1 MIARIYWMVVLLGFS
16 ALAHAQ
22 CFIPDAHHFSC
33 QTKHQQQQ
41 LKAPVAPDSRSDTFD
56 VTHYGIHLDIVD
68 LSQKRIDGY
77 CDVSITSKIN
87 NLRKVNLD
95 LLALTVDSVAYNGT
109 STTFIQNGELLEVT
123 VSPGLLVGDTVTL
136 RIFYGGQP
144 VKDASGWGGFYFQNG
159 YAFNLGVGF
168 AADPHNYGRVWF
180 PCVDN
185 FIDRATYDFYITT
198 SSNNAA
204 YCNGILV
211 SSGVVPNNRYQYHW
225 RLTES
230 IPTYLASVAVADYS
244 AIQYLYNGIDAT
256 YNVVLAANAND
267 TADVRASFINLPGA
281 LAAFEQDYGP
291 QPFSKVGFVMVPFS
305 SGAMEHAT
313 NIAYPIYAANGTLGY
328 ESLMAHELSH
338 HWWGDHIT
346 CETAEDMWINEGW
359 ASYSENIFF
368 EHVYG
373 KNEYRNKVRENHYDV
388 LRTAHIS
395 DDGYRSVSGV
405 PHDYTYGDHVY
416 NKGAD
421 VVHTLRSYMGD
432 QKFFDCVK
440 ALQDSF
446 AFQNIHSMQM
456 RDFLTN
462 CGQKSMFNFFKNW
475 VFNPGFPHFSVDSFT
490 AVPVSGGYE
499 LELAIHQK
507 LKQAPALYEGVPLEI
522 TMYSEDWEVMTQQV
536 NMRGSCGLLQTVV
549 PFEPVY
555 IAVDM
560 NEKISDATT
569 DMYYII
575 DSSGTYDYKE
585 ALMTINVQQVTDSAL
600 VRVEHNWVAPDSMK
614 TRIPGL
620 HISRERYYKVDGIF
634 PNGFTA
640 SATFPYNGGT
650 TGNTGYLD
658 TELLA
663 TGLEDSLVLLYRRH
677 TWADWSVYPDYNID
691 VQGASNN
698 RRGEVNINILVP
710 GEYALAMY
718 DQSRQD
724 SVVPVINQP
733 CKVLGIGA
741 TDVKGESGY
750 AVYPNPA
757 QDSFTLQPARPLTR
771 PVELAL
777 LDMNG
782 ATIQQLTLQPGSES
796 FTIPLNGVANGL
808 YLVKLFDGETYLTK
822 KILIVD
828 Q

>member
-1 MIARIYWMVVLLGFS
+1 M
-16 ALAHAQ
+16 
-22 CFIPDAHHFSC
+22 
-33 QTKHQQQQ
+33 
-41 LKAPVAPDSRSDTFD
+41 APDSRSDTFD
-56 VTHYGIHLDIVD
+56 VTHYGINLEISD
-68 LSQKRIDGY
+68 LSSKRIDGY
-77 CDVSITSKIN
+77 CDVAITSKIN
-87 NLRKVNLD
+87 NLRKVKLD
-95 LLALTVDSVAYNGT
+95 LLDLTVDSVKYNGAT
-109 STTFIQNGELLEVT
+109 TTFTHVGELLEVD
-123 VSPGLLVGDTVTL
+123 VNPGLLVGDTVTL
-136 RIFYGGQP
+136 RVYYGGQP

-168 AADPHNYGRVWF
+168 AANPHNYGRVWF

-198 SSNNAA
+198 SASNYA

-211 SSGVVPNNRYQYHW
+211 SSGVVPNNRYRYHW

-230 IPTYLASVAVADYS
+230 IPTYLASVAVADYT
-244 AIQYLYNGIDAT
+244 AIQYLYDGIAGT
-256 YNVVLAANAND
+256 FPVILAANASD
-267 TADVRASFINLPGA
+267 TANVKASFINLPGA
-281 LAAFEQDYGP
+281 LQAFEQDYGP
-291 QPFSKVGFVMVPFS
+291 QPFSRVGFVMVPFS

-313 NIAYPIYAANGTLGY
+313 NIAYPIYAANGTLAY

-338 HWWGDHIT
+338 HWWGNQVT
-346 CETAEDMWINEGW
+346 CQTAADMWLNEGW

-373 KNEYRNKVRENHYDV
+373 KDMYRKKVRENHYDV
-388 LRTAHIS
+388 LRIAHIS

-405 PHDYTYGDHVY
+405 PHEYTYGDHVY

-432 QKFFDCVK
+432 TKFFDCIQ

-446 AFQNIHSMQM
+446 AFGTINSEQM

-462 CGQKSMFNFFKNW
+462 CGQKSMYNFFTSW
-475 VFNPGFPHFSVDSFT
+475 VFNPGFPHFSVDSFSAT
-490 AVPVSGGYE
+490 PIDGGYE
-499 LELAIHQK
+499 LEIAIHQK
-507 LKQAPALYEGVPLEI
+507 LKQAPALYELVPLEI
-522 TMYSEDWEVMTQQV
+522 TMYSKDWEVMTQQV

-549 PFEPVY
+549 PFEPVFV
-555 IAVDM
+555 AVDM

-569 DMYYII
+569 DKYYII
-575 DSSGTYDYKE
+575 SDTGSYDFEE
-585 ALMTINVQQVTDSAL
+585 ALMIVDVQQVTDSAL
-600 VRVEHNWVAPDSMK
+600 VRVEHNWLAPDSMK

-634 PNGFTA
+634 PSGFTA
-640 SATFPYNGGT
+640 TATFPYNGGT
-650 TGNTGYLD
+650 VGNTGYLD

-663 TGLEDSLVLLYRRH
+663 TNIEDSLVLLYRRH

-710 GEYALAMY
+710 GEYALAIY
-718 DQSRQD
+718 DYTRAD

-741 TDVKGESGY
+741 TNIKGSNGY
-750 AVYPNPA
+750 TLYPNPA
-757 QDSFTLQPARPLTR
+757 QGSFTLQPAQPLTR
-771 PVELAL
+771 PVDVAVMDL
-777 LDMNG
+777 NG
-782 ATIQQLTLQPGSES
+782 STIQQLTLQPGSGS
-796 FTIPLNGVANGL
+796 FTIPIHGVSNGL
-808 YLVKLFDGETYLTK
+808 YLVKLYDGETFLTK
-822 KILIVD
+822 KLLIVD
-828 Q
+828 